1 MRLADA
7 ALPAPSAEVSA
18 VLDESEVGVAGRLVE

>member
-7 ALPAPSAEVSA
+7 ALPAPSSEVSVA
-18 VLDESEVGVAGRLVE
+18 LDEVELELTGRLVE